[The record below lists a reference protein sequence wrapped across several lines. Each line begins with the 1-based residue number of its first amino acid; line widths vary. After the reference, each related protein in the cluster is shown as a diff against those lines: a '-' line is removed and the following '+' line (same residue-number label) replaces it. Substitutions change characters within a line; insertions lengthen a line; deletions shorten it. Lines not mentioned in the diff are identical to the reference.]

1 MPTSLA
7 PQRPLIHTSTPAR
20 CVCSFTAEKNN
31 THPPPPALQ
40 YFSFSQKACTKR
52 PRRFRTVFAFLA
64 FTGSARRPFRWLAA
78 PAPAA

>member
-7 PQRPLIHTSTPAR
+7 PQRPLIHTRTRAR
-20 CVCSFTAEKNN
+20 AACSFTAEKNN

-40 YFSFSQKACTKR
+40 YFSFPQKACTNR
-52 PRRFRTVFAFLA
+52 LRCFRAVFAFLV
-64 FTGSARRPFRWLAA
+64 FTGSARCPFRWPAA